1 MFNLQVRIQD
11 NSAADELPNN
21 IAKKQSHWYH
31 ASHNRHW
38 YNKSVSKV
46 QIEIILYWILKL
58 LAIAILLN
66 LTHSIS

>member
-46 QIEIILYWILKL
+46 QIEIITRATLC
-58 LAIAILLN
+58 
-66 LTHSIS
+66 